1 MKIDRI
7 TRLIERS
14 FGAADPIRIQRDY
27 YRETAA
33 DYDRRHVSADDEHA
47 FALAFMI
54 SAIKFFGIRSVLD
67 VGSGTGRALLALR
80 SADPTLTIVGIEPSS
95 ELRAR
100 GHAKGLT
107 AQQLTDGDGQALAF
121 ADGTFDLVCAFGVLH
136 HVPHPRK
143 AVREMLRVA
152 RRAVF
157 ISDANNFGQGRP
169 MARLAKQAIHAL
181 RLWPL
186 ANFIK
191 TRGKGYAI
199 SDGDGLFYS
208 YSVFDDYPQI
218 AAQCAHVHLL
228 NTSGSGQNIYRSAS
242 HVAMLGLKR

>member
-27 YRETAA
+27 YRDTAT

-67 VGSGTGRALLALR
+67 VGSGTGRALLVLR

-107 AQQLTDGDGQALAF
+107 AQQLMEGDGQALAF

-143 AVREMLRVA
+143 VVGEMLRVA

-157 ISDANNFGQGRP
+157 ISDANNFGQGQP
-169 MARLAKQAIHAL
+169 MVRLAKQAIHAL

-218 AAQCAHVHLL
+218 TAQCAHVHLL
-228 NTSGSGQNIYRSAS
+228 NTSESGPNIYRSAS
-242 HVAMLGLKR
+242 HVAMLGLKC

>member
-1 MKIDRI
+1 MK
-7 TRLIERS
+7 TE
-14 FGAADPIRIQRDY
+14 AIRIQRDY
-27 YRETAA
+27 YREIVD
-33 DYDRRHVSADDEHA
+33 DYDRRYVSDNDEHA

-54 SAIKFFGIRSVLD
+54 SAIKFFRFRSVLD
-67 VGSGTGRALLALR
+67 VGSGKGRALLALR
-80 SADPTLTIVGIEPSS
+80 SADPTLTILGIEPSS

-107 AQQLTDGDGQALAF
+107 ARQLMDGDGEALAF

-136 HVPHPRK
+136 YVPHPRN

-157 ISDANNFGQGRP
+157 ISDGNNFGQGRP
-169 MARLAKQAIHAL
+169 MVRLAKQVIHAL
-181 RLWPL
+181 ELWPL

-199 SDGDGLFYS
+199 SDEDGLFYS

-218 AAQCAHVHLL
+218 TAQCEHVHLL
-228 NTSGSGQNIYRSAS
+228 NTSGSGPNIYRSAS
-242 HVAMLGLKR
+242 HVAMLEHVLAE

>member
-1 MKIDRI
+1 MNVDRI

-47 FALAFMI
+47 FALVFMI
-54 SAIKFFGIRSVLD
+54 SAIKFFGIQSVLD
-67 VGSGTGRALLALR
+67 VGSGTGRALIALR
-80 SADPTLTIVGIEPSS
+80 SEDPTLTIIGIEPSS
-95 ELRAR
+95 ELRAS
-100 GHAKGLT
+100 GYAKGLT
-107 AQQLTDGDGQALAF
+107 TQQLLDGDGQALAY

-136 HVPHPRK
+136 HVTHPRK
-143 AVREMLRVA
+143 VVGEMLRVA

-169 MARLAKQAIHAL
+169 AVRLAKQAIHAL

-191 TRGKGYAI
+191 TRGKGYGI

-228 NTSGSGQNIYRSAS
+228 NTGDSGPNLYRSAS